1 VAPPVGERERE
12 GEGGGVA
19 GWASAQEE
27 RKGARGRVGPSR
39 PRDGERGRKGFCHF
53 LFQINFSNTFFN

>member
-1 VAPPVGERERE
+1 MRRERRSSWGGEEADKVAPPVGERE

-27 RKGARGRVGPSR
+27 KGGA
-39 PRDGERGRKGFCHF
+39 GEGWA
-53 LFQINFSNTFFN
+53 